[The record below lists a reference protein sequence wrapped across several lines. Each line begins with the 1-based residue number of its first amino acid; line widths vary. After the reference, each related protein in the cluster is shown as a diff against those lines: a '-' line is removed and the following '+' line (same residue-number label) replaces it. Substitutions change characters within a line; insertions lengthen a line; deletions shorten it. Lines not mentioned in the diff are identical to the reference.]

1 MLYSTGK
8 SVYSIF
14 YSTLYMYATVI
25 LHFSGTPFRESDDPH
40 TFVDLLVS
48 TSTYVFSCLSYII
61 SQHIYFFIMEIMS
74 TMLFRL
80 ISLLCSTWQLR
91 SSAYYPQYGIGAFGT
106 LPLPLGNRQ
115 AISVYICKSCGAF
128 YQFVCIS
135 FCQTSSFSKY
145 DVRYYFLSLSI
156 NFTNNQI
163 EGVMF
168 IFFAGRVQ
176 KIQGLWA

>member
-61 SQHIYFFIMEIMS
+61 SQHIYFFYYGNHINNAVSADLLIMQYVAASVIC
-74 TMLFRL
+74 
-80 ISLLCSTWQLR
+80 LL
-91 SSAYYPQYGIGAFGT
+91 SSVWYWRIWNITFTTGKQVG
-106 LPLPLGNRQ
+106 
-115 AISVYICKSCGAF
+115 YICLHMQIMRGFLLVCMHIFLLDFFFLQIRCKILLFVSF
-128 YQFVCIS
+128 Y
-135 FCQTSSFSKY
+135 KLY
-145 DVRYYFLSLSI
+145 
-156 NFTNNQI
+156 
-163 EGVMF
+163 
-168 IFFAGRVQ
+168 
-176 KIQGLWA
+176 K